1 MFFTLFKKRGVKPL
15 LKKTAEFAKAYGNGI
30 KSANILYQTF
40 KRKGGGGTGVLNN
53 VKKLQDW

>member
-1 MFFTLFKKRGVKPL
+1 LHVFDIVQKVKKN
-15 LKKTAEFAKAYGNGI
+15 AEFAKAYGNGI

>member
-1 MFFTLFKKRGVKPL
+1 LFKKRGVKPM